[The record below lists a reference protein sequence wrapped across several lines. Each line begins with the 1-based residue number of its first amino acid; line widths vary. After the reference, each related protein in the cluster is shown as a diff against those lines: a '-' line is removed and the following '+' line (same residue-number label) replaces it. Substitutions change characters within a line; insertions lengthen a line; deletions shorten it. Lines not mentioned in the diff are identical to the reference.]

1 MLKGSM
7 LPILRKSI
15 AFIDEIHYFC
25 ISFFPLC
32 LSSSRLSEE
41 SNGAYGHHICEE
53 RERKGPGPPGGL
65 VYR

>member
-1 MLKGSM
+1 M
-7 LPILRKSI
+7 LPLLRNHI
-15 AFIDEIHYFC
+15 RFIDEIFYFC
-25 ISFFPLC
+25 IFFPLW

-53 RERKGPGPPGGL
+53 RERKGPGTPGGL